1 MSSTDTL
8 LRAMTDDGAFRVIAA
23 ITTSTVREANRLQ
36 DAKGALAQ
44 RFGDLLTGSILVRET
59 MAPKFRVQ
67 ALVRGAKGQGGL
79 VADSHPDGGT
89 RGLVQK
95 SKATSDVSFGEGALL
110 QMMRTMPNG
119 SLHTG
124 TVEIPPDLGVSGAL
138 MQYFATSEQVASM
151 VAVGSV
157 LSDEGNVVLSG
168 GYIVQ
173 LLPEVVDGPLA
184 VMTERLNDFTDM
196 RAMLAGGLSTPEGI
210 IEEILYQM
218 PYTKLETSP
227 LDWKCRCSELSLLS
241 SISTLS
247 QDEILDLVKDDE
259 PLDISCDYCRTD
271 YKLQPEQLR
280 GLVHKS

>member
-23 ITTSTVREANRLQ
+23 ITTSSVREANRLQ
-36 DAKGALAQ
+36 EAKGALAQ
-44 RFGDLLTGSILVRET
+44 RFGDLLTGSVLVRET

-95 SKATSDVSFGEGALL
+95 SKVTGDVSFGEGAIL
-110 QMMRTMPNG
+110 QMLRTMPNG

-184 VMTERLNDFTDM
+184 VMTERLSDFTDM
-196 RAMLAGGLSTPEGI
+196 RAMLAGGLATPEGI
-210 IEEILYQM
+210 IDEILYQM

-227 LDWKCRCSELSLLS
+227 LEWKCRCSELSLLS

-271 YKLQPEQLR
+271 YKLEPEQLR
-280 GLVHKS
+280 GLLHKS

>member
-1 MSSTDTL
+1 MTSGDTL

-23 ITTSTVREANRLQ
+23 ITTDTVRETARLQ
-36 DAKGALAQ
+36 QASGPLAK
-44 RFGDLLTGSILVRET
+44 RFGDLVTGSILVRET

-67 ALVRGAKGQGGL
+67 ALVRGSNGQGGL

-95 SKATSDVSFGEGALL
+95 SKDTGDVVFGPGALL
-110 QMMRTMPNG
+110 QMLRTMPNG

-124 TVEIPPDLGVSGAL
+124 TVEIPEGEGVSGAL

-151 VAVGSV
+151 VAVGGLLNDAGELAV
-157 LSDEGNVVLSG
+157 AG

-173 LLPEVVDGPLA
+173 LLPEVGDGPLA
-184 VMTERLNDFTDM
+184 VMTERLADFTDM
-196 RAMLAGGLSTPEGI
+196 SAMLSRGLVTPEA
-210 IEEILYQM
+210 ILDELLYAM

-227 LDWKCRCSELSLLS
+227 LEFKCRCSELALLS

-247 QDEILDLVKDDE
+247 QDEIADLLKDNA

-271 YKLQPEQLR
+271 YKLEPEQLR
-280 GLVHKS
+280 GLLQKS